1 MISAVLMMSALSS
14 SAYAAEWIKGG
25 YVRPDENDTAAF
37 YRECPNDVL
46 KRTFAVYDA
55 PVAKAVWRVAAPG
68 MRDLFVNGKRVTP
81 TALPPLTVYGKRV
94 LEESFD
100 VAQHI
105 RIGRENELRVELGN
119 GWWNLTPLKMW
130 YTFEMWKIL
139 PQGEPSVN
147 ATLEIAYADG
157 RRQTVETDGAWL
169 VSGGRIVKNSIY
181 LGVKEDARRMAEE
194 WKSAQ
199 IAKGPAGEVVD
210 AGDFPKTIIYDR
222 WTANEVRQ
230 IARGVWRI
238 DFGANFAGTFR
249 ATLRNVP
256 RGAVV
261 RFRSGERVNDD
272 GTVNVMTAV
281 AGQIKDVEK
290 GPLFDIAEQ
299 RDEWISDGAAEA
311 AFEPRFT
318 FHVFRYLQVE
328 GLPSAPKKDDFEA
341 LAWSA
346 DVQDVSHFECSDPKI
361 NTLHE
366 VCRRTFRAN
375 LQSVQ
380 SDCPGREKFGYG
392 GDIAGSAESFRCNW
406 AMGAFY
412 RKTVR
417 DFLDEAADD
426 GLFTETAPFVGIA
439 SKSVYPVVGQK
450 SGQMVP
456 ERGTRAAP
464 MGWAVGVPVLL
475 DILIRYDGDL
485 DIMREAYPSLVR
497 FIDIVSTRYPD
508 DDVPECLG
516 DWIAIEKA
524 DMKLSS
530 LAHWHEFVVKTAK
543 FAKLLGKAD
552 DERRFTSHA
561 GRIAERFR
569 RLYVKSGGN
578 VNKGLQGEQLFALYH
593 GLLNSADVPAALDV
607 LKKDIIAH
615 GRSLTTGI
623 FGTQYLFEVLS
634 ANGMANLA
642 GDVATHKGIPG
653 YYHMIDRGA
662 TTLWENWDEDRCR
675 NAHSNCHPMFG
686 SVEQWFLRYVLGIC
700 VTEDAV
706 GCDKVRIVPHAVA
719 GITSASGW
727 LDTPKGRIMVSW
739 KLSDGRM
746 QIDASVPDGIEV
758 VEKYEEFVGTH
769 PCTNDAGK

>member
-1 MISAVLMMSALSS
+1 MVEVAAAAAAAGFSLTAL
-14 SAYAAEWIKGG
+14 AAEWIKGG

-46 KRTFAVYDA
+46 KRTFAAFDS

-68 MRDLFVNGKRVTP
+68 MRDLFVNGERITP

-100 VAQHI
+100 VTRHI
-105 RIGRENELRVELGN
+105 RAGRENELRVELGN

-130 YTFEMWKIL
+130 YAYEMWKIL

-147 ATLEIAYADG
+147 ATLEMTYADG
-157 RRQTVETDGAWL
+157 RRQTVETDGAWRA
-169 VSGGRIVKNSIY
+169 SGGRIVRNSIY
-181 LGVKEDARRMAEE
+181 LGVREDARRTDGE
-194 WKSAQ
+194 WKAAQ
-199 IAKGPAGEVVD
+199 PARGPAGRVVD
-210 AGDFPKTIIYDR
+210 AGDFPKTVVYDR
-222 WTANEVRQ
+222 WTAKEVRQ
-230 IARGVWRI
+230 IARGVWRV
-238 DFGANFAGTFR
+238 DFGVNFAGTFR
-249 ATLRNVP
+249 TTLRNVP
-256 RGAVV
+256 EGSVV

-281 AGQIKDVEK
+281 AGQIKDPGR
-290 GPLFDIAEQ
+290 GPLFDVAEQ
-299 RDEWISDGAAEA
+299 RDEWVSDGAIDAT
-311 AFEPRFT
+311 FEPRFT

-328 GLPSAPKKDDFEA
+328 GLPYAPKAGDFEA

-346 DVQDVSHFECSDPKI
+346 DVKDAAHFECSDPKI
-361 NTLHE
+361 NLLHE

-456 ERGTRAAP
+456 GRGTRAAP
-464 MGWAVGVPVLL
+464 MGWTVGVPVLL
-475 DILIRYDGDL
+475 DVLVRYDGDL
-485 DIMREAYPSLVR
+485 DIVREAYPSLVR
-497 FIDIVSTRYPD
+497 FIEIVSARHPD

-516 DWIAIEKA
+516 DWIAVEKA
-524 DMKLSS
+524 DMKLTS
-530 LAHWHEFVVKTAK
+530 LAHWHEFVSKTAK

-552 DERRFTSHA
+552 DARRFASHA

-569 RLYVKSGGN
+569 RLHVKSGGR
-578 VNKGLQGEQLFALYH
+578 VNRGLQGEQLFALYH
-593 GLLNSADVPAALDV
+593 GLLEPADVPAALDI
-607 LKKDIIAH
+607 LRKDIVAH
-615 GRSLTTGI
+615 GRSLTTGF

-634 ANGMANLA
+634 ANGMADLA
-642 GDVATHKGIPG
+642 GDVATHRGFPG
-653 YYHMIDRGA
+653 YYNMIDRGA
-662 TTLWENWDEDRCR
+662 TTLWEDWNEDHCR
-675 NAHSNCHPMFG
+675 NVHSNCHPMFG
-686 SVEQWFLRYVLGIC
+686 SVEQWFLRYALGIC

-706 GCDKVRIVPHAVA
+706 GCDRVRIVPHAVA
-719 GITSASGW
+719 GMTSASGW
-727 LDTPKGRIMVSW
+727 LDTPRGRITVSW

-746 QIDASVPDGIEV
+746 QVDASVPEGIKV
-758 VEKYEEFVGTH
+758 VEQ
-769 PCTNDAGK
+769 P